1 MPKSDLVL
9 LAFDD
14 PQILPLFERALSA
27 ASYTVAVSRD
37 QKSLNKALQESS
49 PALLIMAEKFG
60 DVNGLVLCGEILE
73 RFPTLPILLFLT
85 SNSPDALKVAIQF
98 GVSDVL
104 TPPLRI
110 DSISRTV
117 ENSIRRAQRIGDW
130 TRREVKRTTASLQ
143 QRLDELQKLDI
154 IVDRIEEGV
163 IIMDSKMRILLI
175 NPAAR
180 REFGLWQEDELR
192 GKPILEVIPH
202 PDVRSLLAN
211 GANNSLPHSEI
222 TFDDGRVLSAQY
234 TPIAGIGVAI
244 TMQDITYLKQIDRL
258 KTEFVHTVS
267 HDLRSP
273 LTAILGYI
281 ELLERIGPL
290 TNQQKEFVKRV
301 QASVQNITAL
311 VNDLLE
317 LGRIE
322 AGYDSQKEVIPLEGI
337 ISYTIENLRLQ
348 IKDRGQKLHVQLP
361 PKIPP
366 LRGNPIRL
374 RQMLDNLVGNAIKYT
389 PENGDINIEVE
400 VQEEQIILRI
410 SDTGVGIPPADQA
423 HIFDKFYRATNVP
436 KGVGGSGLGLAIV
449 KSIVDNHQGRIW
461 VESVIGQGTTF
472 VIVLPTCP
480 QDEPIKPALN

>member
-14 PQILPLFERALSA
+14 LQILPLFERALTA
-27 ASYTVAVSRD
+27 ASYTVAISHD
-37 QKSLNKALQESS
+37 QNALNKALQESS
-49 PALLIMAEKFG
+49 PALLIIAEKFG
-60 DVNGLVLCGEILE
+60 NADGLALCGEILE
-73 RFPTLPILLFLT
+73 RFPTLPILLFLQSDSLQT
-85 SNSPDALKVAIQF
+85 MKKAIYL

-104 TPPLRI
+104 TPPLKI
-110 DSISRTV
+110 DSISHAV
-117 ENSIRRAQRIGDW
+117 ENSVKRANRIGDW
-130 TRREVKRTTASLQ
+130 TRREVRRTTASLE
-143 QRLDELQKLDI
+143 QRLDELQKLDV

-163 IIMDSKMRILLI
+163 IILDSKMRILLI

-180 REFGLWQEDELR
+180 REFGLWQEDEMR
-192 GKPILEVIPH
+192 SKPILDVIPH
-202 PDVRSLLAN
+202 PDLRSLLAN
-211 GANNSLPHSEI
+211 GVSSPLPHSEI

-234 TPIAGIGVAI
+234 TPIAGIGAAI
-244 TMQDITYLKQIDRL
+244 TLQDITYLKQIDRL

-290 TNQQKEFVKRV
+290 TDQQKEFVQRV

-322 AGYDSQKEVIPLEGI
+322 AGYDSQKETIPLDGI
-337 ISYTIENLRLQ
+337 ISYTTENLHHQ
-348 IKDRGQKLHVQLP
+348 IKERGLKLHVKLP
-361 PKIPP
+361 PEIPP

-374 RQMLDNLVGNAIKYT
+374 RQMLDNLLGNAIKYT
-389 PENGDINIEVE
+389 PDKGEINIEVE
-400 VQEEQIILRI
+400 VQEGQIILRI
-410 SDTGVGIPPADQA
+410 SDTGVGIPPADQP
-423 HIFDKFYRATNVP
+423 HIFEKFYRATNIP

-461 VESVIGQGTTF
+461 VESVMGEGTTF
-472 VIVLPTCP
+472 VIVLPTCR
-480 QDEPIKPALN
+480 QNEPTKPGLN